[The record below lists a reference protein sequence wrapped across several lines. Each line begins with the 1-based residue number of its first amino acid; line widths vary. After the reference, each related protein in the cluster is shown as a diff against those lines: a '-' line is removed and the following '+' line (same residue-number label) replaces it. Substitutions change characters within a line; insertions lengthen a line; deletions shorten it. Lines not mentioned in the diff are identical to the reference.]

1 AAISS
6 SRRAGKLT
14 SNDMITK
21 FFSISG
27 MNVIT
32 STYWNDVH
40 GFSAEDV
47 EKDEE
52 GLQTMRNIGHNMAY
66 YLKMRKLAKE
76 NGLADP
82 IVEKGKSTHFI
93 R

>member
-1 AAISS
+1 S
-6 SRRAGKLT
+6 SRRAGNLT

-32 STYWNDVH
+32 STYWNDDH

-47 EKDEE
+47 EKDEG
-52 GLQTMRNIGHNMAY
+52 GLHTMRNIAHNKAY
-66 YLKMRKLAKE
+66 YLKMRKHAKE